1 MINTE
6 ISQNF
11 TRKTLGL
18 TILLSAAAM
27 AFAQEKVSI
36 TGKVTDKQNNPVA
49 YASVTYSHPTN
60 KLLSDATLTDENGQY
75 SLQVAPGVYTVGIEA
90 IDFKPFTAAGRQVR
104 GGTVETIMLD
114 PEQSATITPTQNIE
128 GVTIT
133 ATARPYRVE
142 LDKKTY
148 DPSTDVISKG
158 GNLQDVLQNVPSV
171 SVDTDG
177 TVSMRGNSNVRF
189 LINGKPSALL
199 GIDDGANAL
208 QSIPADQIE
217 RIEVITNPSSKFE
230 ASGTA
235 GILNI
240 ILKKN
245 KRVGFNGSVTGTVGY
260 LPNTNLNTNLS
271 WRRGNATWFVNG
283 GGGYRESKGENNN
296 YATFD
301 NRGIAQQLLTSNAES
316 ENNNEMK
323 NYNAT
328 AGLVYDFTDN
338 TSANISI
345 TTRRFQGDSE
355 GTVST
360 AMTYNGIDN
369 SNTSTLYPLQK
380 VRTTLGNNENK
391 ALQADFGV
399 DHKIGDKGQ
408 NISVSVSLQKNQSEG
423 INDITETRNGGYFRL
438 DETLQHTENSTVIG
452 KVDYELPLG
461 ENAKIEAGYRFD
473 RNVNDYDYAVWNE
486 GIVNPDFTSVTNYKE
501 MFNAFYVQFKSRI
514 GEKFAYQLGLRD
526 EISKVDVDFRNLT
539 SQEPAI
545 SKSYNNL
552 FPSVFFSY
560 DLAQNNQLLLNYSRR
575 INRPRSWFLVP
586 FNSYNDSDNI
596 FSGNPDL
603 NPSYVNSFELGY
615 SLQKRKITL
624 NPTLYFNHEED
635 ETQMVNLYNFE
646 RQRFETKPYNIGN
659 EQRYG
664 LDLNFTYDP
673 ISWLKLMGNVDLFGY
688 RSEGEFTYNSLV
700 DGVATPVTLSFNGEG
715 FSTRARLNTTFKV
728 DRTFTMQLQ
737 GFFRGGQKTDTSK
750 QDPMYALNF
759 GASKTIWDG
768 NGTFSFNIQDIFN
781 TRNRTFYTFGEGF
794 ERKSYMQWMPR
805 QFSLSFTYRFRQG
818 DRVDQPRNKKDIN
831 SNAGGEDEMPPM

>member
-18 TILLSAAAM
+18 TMLLSAAAM

-283 GGGYRESKGENNN
+283 GGGYRENKGENNN

-328 AGLVYDFTDN
+328 AGLVYDFTDK

-345 TTRRFQGDSE
+345 STRSFQGDSE

-360 AMTYNGIDN
+360 TMTYNGIDN

-408 NISVSVSLQKNQSEG
+408 SISVSVSLQKNQSEG
-423 INDITETRNGGYFRL
+423 INDITETRNGAYFRL
-438 DETLQHTENSTVIG
+438 DETLQNTENSTVIG

-624 NPTLYFNHEED
+624 NPTLYFNDEED